1 MSNCETGQS
10 PSLNKYIFIS
20 ENLIE
25 NANSRTSSKK
35 LGLSEKKI
43 RSKDP
48 YPCPLCNFEA
58 TSKIGLRK
66 HKASEHKRILPQCAQ
81 CGYSAQN
88 LKELRIHVKNNV
100 ACRTNPVNNQ
110 KGKKYS
116 IFFQNIFYRFD
127 HIIFKNK
134 LFFCLLVVKKRAKPK
149 EQTEGKSK
157 ENLKVLRILSE
168 FLENFRKYLIQRF

>member
-1 MSNCETGQS
+1 INDYIGVLKDDIVCTDISEDIKIDVEDVINCDVKPGDKLT
-10 PSLNKYIFIS
+10 KTKI

-48 YPCPLCNFEA
+48 YPCSLCNFEA

-110 KGKKYS
+110 KEYLCDQCEFTTRLPTYLKLHM
-116 IFFQNIFYRFD
+116 QAAHENIRYPCHLCD
-127 HIIFKNK
+127 YK
-134 LFFCLLVVKKRAKPK
+134 
-149 EQTEGKSK
+149 
-157 ENLKVLRILSE
+157 
-168 FLENFRKYLIQRF
+168 